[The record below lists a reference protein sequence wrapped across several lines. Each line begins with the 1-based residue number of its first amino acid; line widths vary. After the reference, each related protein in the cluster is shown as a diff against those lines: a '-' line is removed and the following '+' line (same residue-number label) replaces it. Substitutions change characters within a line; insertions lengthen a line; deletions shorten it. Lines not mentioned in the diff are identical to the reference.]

1 MKSEVIPKFQ
11 SKEEY
16 GTYRMKISIW
26 EDMTDIDEEKRAGT
40 LMMHLTGRPLE
51 VALTCDRAKLKE
63 KKTGNT
69 VGNVG
74 VALLL
79 EKFDEVYYSKDA
91 LLEKYE
97 KFNSMKRGTEN
108 MAEFIQS
115 YERKVNDL
123 DGDGLKIPELIK
135 AYELL
140 LKANLSTGDEKL
152 VRATCKTMTFD
163 EVKQSLMRLNDAY
176 LPSYAS
182 SSPKV
187 KEVPIKIIKREPEDR
202 VDEAPGVMYNNYYKR
217 PNNNN
222 QSNNKPPREC
232 YCCGSLDHWIAF
244 CPHMKNFP
252 YHPNHNGTGY
262 HGGNHEHYQQRPMY
276 NQQQGH
282 YQTHFVPEA
291 QEEIKATVGVSEGI
305 SRPILYGIGEVEE
318 ENQVDSYL
326 TDETLNHAVI
336 DSGASETVCG
346 KKWFSTYLDS
356 ISFEEL
362 NQVKQDSSDMLLTFG
377 SDRMKASKKLTLPV
391 NIANQNIM
399 LNDVQLVDQDVPL
412 LLSMKSIRSL
422 GMMIDGVNDS
432 VRIGNVACKVNTLKS
447 GQYSIPVVPP
457 KPVRPPSPI
466 MFTENVGHM
475 IQGRMLF

>member
-11 SKEEY
+11 NKDEY

-40 LMMHLTGRPLE
+40 LMMHLTGKPLE

-63 KKTGNT
+63 KKTAET

-97 KFNSMKRGTEN
+97 KFNSMKRGTES

-176 LPSYAS
+176 LPSYANS
-182 SSPKV
+182 SSKV
-187 KEVPIKIIKREPEDR
+187 KDVPIKIIKREPEDR
-202 VDEAPGVMYNNYYKR
+202 VDEAPGVMYK
-217 PNNNN
+217 
-222 QSNNKPPREC
+222 
-232 YCCGSLDHWIAF
+232 
-244 CPHMKNFP
+244 
-252 YHPNHNGTGY
+252 
-262 HGGNHEHYQQRPMY
+262 
-276 NQQQGH
+276 
-282 YQTHFVPEA
+282 V
-291 QEEIKATVGVSEGI
+291 
-305 SRPILYGIGEVEE
+305 
-318 ENQVDSYL
+318 
-326 TDETLNHAVI
+326 
-336 DSGASETVCG
+336 
-346 KKWFSTYLDS
+346 
-356 ISFEEL
+356 
-362 NQVKQDSSDMLLTFG
+362 
-377 SDRMKASKKLTLPV
+377 SKKIDWTFS
-391 NIANQNIM
+391 IASFWQ
-399 LNDVQLVDQDVPL
+399 
-412 LLSMKSIRSL
+412 
-422 GMMIDGVNDS
+422 
-432 VRIGNVACKVNTLKS
+432 
-447 GQYSIPVVPP
+447 
-457 KPVRPPSPI
+457 
-466 MFTENVGHM
+466 
-475 IQGRMLF
+475 